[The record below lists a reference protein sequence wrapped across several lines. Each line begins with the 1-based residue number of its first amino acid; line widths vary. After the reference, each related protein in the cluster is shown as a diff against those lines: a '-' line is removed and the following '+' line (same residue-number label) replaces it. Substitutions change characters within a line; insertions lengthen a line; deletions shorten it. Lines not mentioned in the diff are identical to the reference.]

1 MTKKI
6 QNPDWRWWKFWKPR
20 YSEFEFTASK
30 LVNKHRQIIHFVEGT
45 KRTIEN
51 VVYIWE
57 NEMTHILV
65 DNGTE
70 WIINKDNVLCVER
83 VPYDRLLDSEQRTN
97 VHVGPPN
104 QYDLR
109 DKNL

>member
-1 MTKKI
+1 MTKTI

-20 YSEFEFTASK
+20 YTTFDFTTPK
-30 LVNKHRQIIHFVEGT
+30 FKDKHRQIIHFVEGT

-70 WIINKDNVLCVER
+70 WIINKDNVLCVEK
-83 VPYDRLLDSEQRTN
+83 VPYGVTNTDTANSE
-97 VHVGPPN
+97 
-104 QYDLR
+104 
-109 DKNL
+109 KM